1 LKNCFNIFISQQNK
15 LVMTLFIPSKKILVP
30 AGDSN
35 QGQKVALASKEWFDL
50 QTRVQSV
57 LNLPFDIGS
66 YDLRYGDSSSG
77 DDMKDIFKAMRD
89 LRNVAER
96 YGNPKGLR
104 SKLISDPNILAI
116 QDRPEND
123 AYSAMM
129 WTMTQARSNSFK
141 LASTLKAIPTMASRR
156 SPKDAVA
163 GIKSM
168 FLDTNQM
175 VDKLRI
181 TVENFEVLAKQLEGL
196 EAELSKSQDA
206 MRTYTEK
213 SSNTRK
219 ALDSEIGGMRT
230 KIAKLE
236 KDRDLAY
243 ELWLDLTIAAVAVT
257 AAIAIVGVAISV
269 VLGAAT
275 VGSGA
280 VIGAGVTAGLT
291 AGAGAA
297 LGVAAG
303 VARSSYDGLISDLR
317 DENTLLKKRVAFQ
330 HDLGALDSTMQFTL
344 PSSSGLITQVK
355 GMKFGW
361 ESLIEEIKEKVGNL
375 TVDNLSDGPW
385 LQQDKMNAASAN
397 WTTVDDAIKAFN
409 SNSLIDYDLIEFGSS
424 LPADDPNWE
433 GNLER
438 ILAA

>member
-1 LKNCFNIFISQQNK
+1 
-15 LVMTLFIPSKKILVP
+15 
-30 AGDSN
+30 
-35 QGQKVALASKEWFDL
+35 
-50 QTRVQSV
+50 
-57 LNLPFDIGS
+57 
-66 YDLRYGDSSSG
+66 
-77 DDMKDIFKAMRD
+77 
-89 LRNVAER
+89 
-96 YGNPKGLR
+96 
-104 SKLISDPNILAI
+104 
-116 QDRPEND
+116 
-123 AYSAMM
+123 
-129 WTMTQARSNSFK
+129 
-141 LASTLKAIPTMASRR
+141 LKAIPTMASRR